1 MGLAT
6 PLHYTIIML
15 SVIYEANIVSMSSE
29 TTYHHTS
36 YLVDR
41 LTADELEKVADT
53 LCEDTEVKN
62 LGDFMGISANE
73 VKQLVK
79 HHKKRSLVDKLR
91 EQQERSECC
100 TKKCFA
106 VGLMKAGCY
115 RQSLTLEPGCK

>member
-1 MGLAT
+1 MAT
-6 PLHYTIIML
+6 DTSFWPKLYHQQYTIIML
-15 SVIYEANIVSMSSE
+15 SIIYPIQIWPCI
-29 TTYHHTS
+29 
-36 YLVDR
+36 LFVDH
-41 LTADELEKVADT
+41 LTVDELEKVADT

-115 RQSLTLEPGCK
+115 RESLTLEPSCEWE